1 MSILV
6 IAIIILVICLI
17 ISSVYTIKEKK
28 SNISRNMTKDELER
42 FQMWLFLQKQREEQN
57 WKDKGEE
64 DNA

>member
-64 DNA
+64 DNT